1 MRWKYSKYIF
11 LEGQTEET
19 PDEGSGDQ
27 QEDAT
32 TESEDSSTTEDP
44 IIFPTTTSPD
54 GESISDSG
62 KRISI
67 TAQNVLVCVF
77 VSTIF
82 LQNTV
87 CNFSFRK
94 RGKEE
99 PDSGRR
105 IRNRSVRRLLRTGIL
120 FRRLREEK
128 AEKAGGG
135 NQK

>member
-1 MRWKYSKYIF
+1 MSYLIYIY
-11 LEGQTEET
+11 LEDQTEET

-27 QEDAT
+27 QEDST

-77 VSTIF
+77 
-82 LQNTV
+82 
-87 CNFSFRK
+87 FSQYYFSAK
-94 RGKEE
+94 HCM
-99 PDSGRR
+99 
-105 IRNRSVRRLLRTGIL
+105 
-120 FRRLREEK
+120 
-128 AEKAGGG
+128 
-135 NQK
+135 

>member
-1 MRWKYSKYIF
+1 MGGKYSNYIF

-62 KRISI
+62 KTISI
-67 TAQNVLVCVF
+67 MLQNVLAWVF
-77 VSTIF
+77 KHLVSSIVV
-82 LQNTV
+82 QNF
-87 CNFSFRK
+87 C
-94 RGKEE
+94 
-99 PDSGRR
+99 
-105 IRNRSVRRLLRTGIL
+105 I
-120 FRRLREEK
+120 
-128 AEKAGGG
+128 
-135 NQK
+135 

>member
-1 MRWKYSKYIF
+1 MGWKYSKYIF

-62 KRISI
+62 KTISI
-67 TAQNVLVCVF
+67 MLQNVLAWVF
-77 VSTIF
+77 ISSIF
-82 LQNTV
+82 VQNF
-87 CNFSFRK
+87 C
-94 RGKEE
+94 
-99 PDSGRR
+99 
-105 IRNRSVRRLLRTGIL
+105 I
-120 FRRLREEK
+120 
-128 AEKAGGG
+128 
-135 NQK
+135 

>member
-1 MRWKYSKYIF
+1 MSYLIYIY
-11 LEGQTEET
+11 LEDQTEET

-27 QEDAT
+27 QEDST
-32 TESEDSSTTEDP
+32 TASEDSLTTEDP

-77 VSTIF
+77 HSVSTIF